1 MARPRKPAPRAAP
14 HATTGAVD
22 LGTLPQ
28 HIGYVLR
35 RTQVAIFQHIIRA
48 MASLDVRPG
57 QFSVLTVIGANP
69 GLKQTAIS
77 EALGIRRA
85 NLVAMV
91 NELEH
96 RGWVRRAAIVGDRRA
111 QGLRLTGK
119 GRTALARLKALA
131 ATHERTVTRLISARE
146 KNDLMRL
153 LRRISEAAV

>member
-1 MARPRKPAPRAAP
+1 MARPSKPARRTARNAA
-14 HATTGAVD
+14 AVD

-69 GLKQTAIS
+69 GIKQTAIS

-91 NELEH
+91 NEIEG
-96 RGWVRRAAIVGDRRA
+96 RGWVRRAAIAGDRRA

-119 GRTALARLKALA
+119 GRAALTRLKALA
-131 ATHERTVTRLISARE
+131 AAHERTVTRLISARE
-146 KNDLMRL
+146 KSSLMRL
-153 LRRISEAAV
+153 LRRIDEAST

>member
-69 GLKQTAIS
+69 GLKQTAI
-77 EALGIRRA
+77 R
-85 NLVAMV
+85 
-91 NELEH
+91 
-96 RGWVRRAAIVGDRRA
+96 DR
-111 QGLRLTGK
+111 K
-119 GRTALARLKALA
+119 S
-131 ATHERTVTRLISARE
+131 TRLNSSHIPLSRMPSSA
-146 KNDLMRL
+146 
-153 LRRISEAAV
+153 

>member
-1 MARPRKPAPRAAP
+1 MARPRKPARRATSRNA
-14 HATTGAVD
+14 ASVD
-22 LGTLPQ
+22 LGALPQ

-57 QFSVLTVIGANP
+57 QFSVLTVIAANP
-69 GLKQTAIS
+69 GIKQTAIS

-91 NELEH
+91 NEVER
-96 RGWVRRAAIVGDRRA
+96 RGWVRRAAVAGDRRA

-119 GRTALARLKALA
+119 GWTALARLKALA
-131 ATHERTVTRLISARE
+131 AAHERTVTRLISARE
-146 KNDLMRL
+146 KNSLMRL
-153 LRRISEAAV
+153 LRRIDEAAI